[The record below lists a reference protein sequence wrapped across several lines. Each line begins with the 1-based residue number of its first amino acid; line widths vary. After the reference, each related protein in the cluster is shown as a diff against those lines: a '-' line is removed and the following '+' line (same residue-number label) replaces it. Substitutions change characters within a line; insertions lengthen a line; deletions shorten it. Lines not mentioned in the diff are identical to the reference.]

1 MGPELCVLVQGKG
14 CVALFW
20 VAEWRCGG
28 ILNDVQ
34 GVNSPKWQGKVRARG
49 AHAKQRES
57 PFGTAAGRERQ
68 GRGERAPSSRNRP
81 SGQQRAGKDGERGE
95 RTPRSGNRPSGQQRA
110 EKDGERGERTPSSGN
125 RPSGQQLAGKDEG
138 AGSARQAVGIALRD
152 SSWQG
157 KMGSARQEAGIV
169 PRDSSW
175 QGKMKGAGS
184 ARPSCTSFTRN
195 DLNRDNDAQRTYYI
209 HTNFRGFTPHA
220 AIPELLYCDRY
231 TAIAI

>member
-138 AGSARQAVGIALRD
+138 AGSARQAVGI
-152 SSWQG
+152 
-157 KMGSARQEAGIV
+157 V

>member
-157 KMGSARQEAGIV
+157 KM
-169 PRDSSW
+169 
-175 QGKMKGAGS
+175 KGAGS

>member
-138 AGSARQAVGIALRD
+138 AGSAR
-152 SSWQG
+152 
-157 KMGSARQEAGIV
+157 
-169 PRDSSW
+169 
-175 QGKMKGAGS
+175 
-184 ARPSCTSFTRN
+184 PSCTSFTRN